1 MEFYFSIERV
11 GATLAVAR
19 SLTGLS
25 GRNDNIIHIYRI
37 VGASIARPAVK
48 YSEFAEDRCEF
59 VTFCRAD
66 ERCSPLHPKFNIY
79 AIIVQYRNR
88 NVAGDREGRPY
99 GVAGNKK
106 FHNL

>member
-11 GATLAVAR
+11 GAPLAVAR

-25 GRNDNIIHIYRI
+25 CWNDSIIYIYRI

-48 YSEFAEDRCEF
+48 YIEFAEDRCEF

-66 ERCSPLHPKFNIY
+66 ERCSPLHPKFNINV
-79 AIIVQYRNR
+79 AIVQYRKR
-88 NVAGDREGRPY
+88 NVAGDCEGRPY
-99 GVAGNKK
+99 GVEGQKK